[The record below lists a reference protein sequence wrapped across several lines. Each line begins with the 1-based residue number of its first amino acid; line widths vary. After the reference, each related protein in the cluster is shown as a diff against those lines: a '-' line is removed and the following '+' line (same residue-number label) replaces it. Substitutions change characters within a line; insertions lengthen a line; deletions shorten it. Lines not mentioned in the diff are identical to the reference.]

1 MFGFNNSTPT
11 YKGNGQPATSG
22 GGFLSGFLGY
32 LFGGTVTPAYKGT
45 AEKSATTS
53 RLSLFGNR
61 TPSYQAAPSVVTQT
75 PAPTSA
81 QTHAPDDG
89 DTPDGL
95 PPDGTSN
102 GSSEPPIYVCIR

>member
-11 YKGNGQPATSG
+11 YKGNGQPTTSS

-32 LFGGTVTPAYKGT
+32 LFGGTATPAYKGA
-45 AEKSATTS
+45 AETRSATTS

-61 TPSYQAAPSVVTQT
+61 TPSYQAAPTSAQT

-81 QTHAPDDG
+81 QTPAPDDG
-89 DTPDGL
+89 DAPDGL